1 MANLFDFT
9 NDEQLII
16 ILELSNHVLVKA
28 ISKVGVETEE
38 QIREQTLNSI
48 KDLIPNLSKPA
59 LEKLLTN
66 IRKVQTNALNA
77 AVDEFNAN
85 NS

>member
-1 MANLFDFT
+1 M
-9 NDEQLII
+9 
-16 ILELSNHVLVKA
+16 SNHVLVKA